1 VKRGLRFAALLCL
14 CAGAAYAGDATHGRL
29 LLTIADPGLANAV
42 PAGPARPGY
51 GRRSA
56 DYLIGIDVRR
66 AADRVARDFELRIV
80 DEWPITALKV
90 HCLVLEF
97 DGGRDVEKLLADLRK
112 RPEVES
118 VQPIH
123 EFEVLG
129 EPVAGTD
136 PFVGLQHNLEELEL
150 VEAHGWSR
158 GAGSRVTIIDTGA
171 DIEHP
176 ELAPQVVEHADF
188 VSDAG
193 EVFAADAHGTA
204 VAGIIG
210 AVEGNGVGIVGV
222 APSAR
227 LSVLR
232 ACWYEE
238 DESGGGAVCDSF
250 TLAKAL
256 AHAID
261 TAPQIINLSLG
272 GPSDP
277 LLSRLLLIAMDRGAI
292 VIAADAGDS
301 EPGFPAGVPGVI
313 VVGSTAGQN
322 ALPAVQVL
330 APGDEILVPTPG
342 GGYDYSSGSSLS
354 AAQVSGIA
362 ALLLAMRPALSGADV
377 DRLLLD
383 SRGGGQDYVNACRA
397 LARLL
402 GRAGCRD
409 AAADAGRDRT
419 ASEAGGQAQYEL

>member
-1 VKRGLRFAALLCL
+1 
-14 CAGAAYAGDATHGRL
+14 
-29 LLTIADPGLANAV
+29 
-42 PAGPARPGY
+42 
-51 GRRSA
+51 
-56 DYLIGIDVRR
+56 
-66 AADRVARDFELRIV
+66 
-80 DEWPITALKV
+80 
-90 HCLVLEF
+90 VLEF

-409 AAADAGRDRT
+409 AGRDRT